1 MLDRPREDL
10 LIEIE
15 KLKETIGILQ
25 DTYALEYMNHKE
37 RYGKALKTIVALTE
51 NQKAGEA
58 E

>member
-15 KLKETIGILQ
+15 KLKETTGILQ
-25 DTYALEYMNHKE
+25 DTYALEYMNHNE